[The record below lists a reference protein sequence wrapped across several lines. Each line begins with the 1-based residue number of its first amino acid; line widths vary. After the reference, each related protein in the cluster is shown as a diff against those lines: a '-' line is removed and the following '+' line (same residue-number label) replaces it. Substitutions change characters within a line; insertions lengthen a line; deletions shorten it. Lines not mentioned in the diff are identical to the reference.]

1 MNVLMMTLM
10 YPNDLMEEVS
20 RNSKD
25 GLQNQINS
33 YQRAFVE
40 GIEANLQANESLSI
54 LNALPVGAYPMHYK
68 KIRIKKSIYDHR
80 IQEIGCINLPMI
92 KQKGRE
98 RRATKALLEWLN
110 KNENNRTIV
119 LYTIYLPFMQ
129 AVFAAKKTYP
139 DLKASVIVTDL
150 PNELG
155 LSSGRTGL
163 TKQLE
168 RIIGKRQIA
177 LSSAFD
183 SYVLLTEPMAEA
195 LQVQNKRR
203 MVIEGLITTHNTE
216 HMQENRGED
225 ERQSVLYAGTLN
237 KELGIGELLSAFM
250 QMPQYDLL
258 LCGRGDMADEI
269 QKAADAYHNIYYFGF
284 VSQEEALR
292 LQARATLLINPRSPE
307 GAFTRYSFPSKTL
320 EYMRSGKPILCY
332 QLEGIP
338 SDYDDY
344 LYYINQIGT
353 EGIIQAVQETM
364 ALPLEDLAL
373 RGELARAYVLS
384 EKNPTVQCRKM
395 VQMLRDMHQDDM
407 L

>member
-10 YPNDLMEEVS
+10 YPNDLMEEVME
-20 RNSKD
+20 NSKD

-40 GIEANLQANESLSI
+40 GIESNLRADESLSI

-68 KIRIKKSIYDHR
+68 KIRIKKGVYDHR
-80 IQEIGCINLPMI
+80 LQEIGCINLPMI

-98 RRATKALLEWLN
+98 RRATKALLEWLS
-110 KNENNRTIV
+110 KSKDNRTIV

-129 AVFAAKKTYP
+129 AIFAAKKMYP

-150 PNELG
+150 PNEFG

-163 TKQLE
+163 AKQLE
-168 RIIGKRQIA
+168 RGIGKQQIA
-177 LSSAFD
+177 LSSSFD

-195 LQVQNKRR
+195 LQVQDKRR
-203 MVIEGLITTHNTE
+203 MVIEGLITTDTTE
-216 HMQENRGED
+216 HMQENRGDE

-258 LCGRGDMADEI
+258 LCGRGDMAEEI
-269 QKAADAYHNIYYFGF
+269 QKTAGAYDNIHYFGF

-307 GAFTRYSFPSKTL
+307 GVFTRYSFPSKTL

-353 EGIIQAVQETM
+353 EGIIQAVEETL

-373 RGELARAYVLS
+373 RGKLARSYVLS

-395 VQMLRDMHQDDM
+395 VQMLRGMHQDDT